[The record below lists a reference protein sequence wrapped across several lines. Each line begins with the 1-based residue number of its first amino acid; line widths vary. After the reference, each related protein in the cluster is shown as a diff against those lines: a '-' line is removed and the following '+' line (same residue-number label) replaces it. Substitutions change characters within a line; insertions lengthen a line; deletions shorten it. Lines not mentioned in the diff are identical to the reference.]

1 MSFNNCWDCYLSYNS
16 TSSTLINDFSRWNT
30 MIPPNFKALE
40 GQKGRTETQ
49 KTGRNTRQRMTERK
63 WARSLSKT
71 LSPAW
76 ARPSGWKADTVEHK
90 RRRPGLLWGAIEEQN
105 EGISPFLR
113 GMPIKGAQKSIK
125 TPRKKSL
132 GHLVSLRMDF
142 FFLFSLVFETF
153 NPGKPESYY
162 VAEDDLNSQSP
173 CFCFASAGLQ
183 VGTTT
188 PGSKKFFPNGRNER
202 VLA

>member
-1 MSFNNCWDCYLSYNS
+1 MVRKVEQSLKRQVGTQGREWQ
-16 TSSTLINDFSRWNT
+16 
-30 MIPPNFKALE
+30 KASEPGPGLL
-40 GQKGRTETQ
+40 
-49 KTGRNTRQRMTERK
+49 
-63 WARSLSKT
+63 WSLYKS

-90 RRRPGLLWGAIEEQN
+90 RRRPGLLWGAIDEQN

-113 GMPIKGAQKSIK
+113 GMPIKGAQKK
-125 TPRKKSL
+125 HQNPKGKKPGPL
-132 GHLVSLRMDF
+132 GVSENGF

-188 PGSKKFFPNGRNER
+188 PGSKNFFLNGRNER